1 MTITQAD
8 RFEMHSGLQQA
19 LGDNV
24 ANILMEHLPPSG
36 WSDVARTRDIDLL
49 REDMNGLEVRLRTD
63 MNEFKSEICTDIRE
77 MNARLDHHTKWLIGI
92 AVTYGAALLGTIVA
106 LVAVIVV

>member
-1 MTITQAD
+1 M
-8 RFEMHSGLQQA
+8 
-19 LGDNV
+19 

-49 REDMNGLEVRLRTD
+49 REDMNGLEVRLREDIHD
-63 MNEFKSEICTDIRE
+63 MKTDIRE

-92 AVTYGAALLGTIVA
+92 ALTYGASLLGIIVA
-106 LVAVIVV
+106 LIAIIVV

>member
-49 REDMNGLEVRLRTD
+49 RDDIQEMR
-63 MNEFKSEICTDIRE
+63 TDIRE
-77 MNARLDHHTKWLIGI
+77 MNSRLDHHTKWLIGI
-92 AVTYGAALLGTIVA
+92 ALTYGAALLGTIVA
-106 LVAVIVV
+106 LVTMIAA

>member
-49 REDMNGLEVRLRTD
+49 RDDIQETR
-63 MNEFKSEICTDIRE
+63 TDIRE
-77 MNARLDHHTKWLIGI
+77 MNSRLDHHTKWLIGI
-92 AVTYGAALLGTIVA
+92 ALTYGAALLGTIVA
-106 LVAVIVV
+106 LVTMIAA

>member
-1 MTITQAD
+1 M
-8 RFEMHSGLQQA
+8 RSGLQQA

-49 REDMNGLEVRLRTD
+49 REDMNGLEVRLRDDIHD
-63 MNEFKSEICTDIRE
+63 MKADIRE

-92 AVTYGAALLGTIVA
+92 ALTYGATLLGTVVA

>member
-1 MTITQAD
+1 MVITQAD

-49 REDMNGLEVRLRTD
+49 REDIHD
-63 MNEFKSEICTDIRE
+63 MKTDIRE

-92 AVTYGAALLGTIVA
+92 ALTYGATLLGVIAAIAATTISG
-106 LVAVIVV
+106 

>member
-1 MTITQAD
+1 MAITQAD

-49 REDMNGLEVRLRTD
+49 REDIHEM
-63 MNEFKSEICTDIRE
+63 KTDIRE

-92 AVTYGAALLGTIVA
+92 ALTYGAALLGTIVA
-106 LVAVIVV
+106 LITVLAV

>member
-1 MTITQAD
+1 MTLTQAD

-36 WSDVARTRDIDLL
+36 WSDVARTHDIDLIRNDL
-49 REDMNGLEVRLRTD
+49 REFKTEMREQQIEMRADLRDMNT
-63 MNEFKSEICTDIRE
+63 
-77 MNARLDHHTKWLIGI
+77 RLDHHTKWLIGI
-92 AVTYGAALLGTIVA
+92 ALTYGTTLLGTIVTMVVA
-106 LVAVIVV
+106 LTQ